1 MTNEEWLNYYDKNL
15 ATEVSEDVSPV
26 AKELAE
32 LEEMKESLEAGEQI
46 DLNKEQDILETI
58 LEEIES
64 GKDVVS
70 VEEEI

>member
-46 DLNKEQDILETI
+46 DLNKE
-58 LEEIES
+58 
-64 GKDVVS
+64 
-70 VEEEI
+70 